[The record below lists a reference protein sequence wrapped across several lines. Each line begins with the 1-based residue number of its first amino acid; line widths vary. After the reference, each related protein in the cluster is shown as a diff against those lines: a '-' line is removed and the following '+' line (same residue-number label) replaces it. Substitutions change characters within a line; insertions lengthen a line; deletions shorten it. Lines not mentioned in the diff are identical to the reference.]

1 MRRVQRDGERGAAN
15 AGIAGNRGSNAG
27 NYTFGGFGAGSW
39 SKEACCADP
48 RNDCSDIRW
57 CIDQSASDDFL
68 FGLWMPGR
76 AGGEG
81 PERYL
86 PTGKDTQYQFVDPD
100 YWPLWGQYGSDLN
113 LGSSNGPPGGSVGC
127 CQQGNTYAGSPN
139 EICGGYHNWGVTQ
152 LEVWRPA
159 CTSCGG
165 HGACDP
171 ITRVCACT
179 AGYVLAN
186 PATCVADGAN

>member
-86 PTGKDTQYQFVDPD
+86 PTGAGTDYQYAGPG
-100 YWPLWGQYGSDLN
+100 YWPVWG
-113 LGSSNGPPGGSVGC
+113 GSSNGFNIDLKLGSRLYGMGYNGPPGSKC
-127 CQQGNTYAGSPN
+127 
-139 EICGGYHNWGVTQ
+139 
-152 LEVWRPA
+152 L
-159 CTSCGG
+159 
-165 HGACDP
+165 
-171 ITRVCACT
+171 
-179 AGYVLAN
+179 VLSGPHLRRLAQR
-186 PATCVADGAN
+186 DLRR